1 MREIPRESE
10 VIELFKK
17 LVAVV
22 PLAERNPTVSFCG
35 IGLSYMLAPRR
46 HQESVLFSVGKEES

>member
-1 MREIPRESE
+1 VARQYKNSPAKNPHRSCPEVHARAMREIPRESE

-22 PLAERNPTVSFCG
+22 PLAE
-35 IGLSYMLAPRR
+35 IRR
-46 HQESVLFSVGKEES
+46 